1 MQKKNKKKIKKKRF
15 RIKFRIIILFLSL
28 IGLII
33 TSIVYIINIPIS
45 NIIISGNNYLMD
57 QEIIEIA
64 GIQNY
69 PSTLKNSSSKIE
81 KKLEENIYVKSAKVS
96 KTFFT
101 RVYIDIEENRP
112 LFYNQSINRTI
123 LLDKKETKDGF
134 NVPILIN
141 NIPSA
146 IYDEFIEKM
155 SEIDTNVLIKISEI
169 KYVPDEVDDLRFLFS
184 MNDSNYVYL
193 TLKKID
199 KINSYN
205 DIVKQFDN
213 KKGILYLNSGGY
225 FDIFE

>member
-1 MQKKNKKKIKKKRF
+1 MKKKNKKNIKKKRI
-15 RIKFRIIILFLSL
+15 RIKFRFLILFLSL
-28 IGLII
+28 IVLLT
-33 TSIVYIINIPIS
+33 TSIVYILNIPIS
-45 NIIISGNNYLMD
+45 NIIISGNNYLLD
-57 QEIIEIA
+57 QEVIELA

-69 PSTLKNSSSKIE
+69 PSTFKNSSSKIE
-81 KKLEENIYVKSAKVS
+81 KKLEENIYVKNVKVS

-101 RVYIDIEENRP
+101 RVYIEIEENRP
-112 LFYNQSINRTI
+112 LFYNQPINRTI

-141 NIPSA
+141 NMPSA
-146 IYDEFIEKM
+146 IYNEFIEKM
-155 SEIDTNVLIKISEI
+155 GEIDSNILLKISEI
-169 KYVPDEVDDLRFLFS
+169 KYAPDEVDHLRFLFS
-184 MNDSNYVYL
+184 MSDSNYVYL

-199 KINSYN
+199 KINNYN